1 MTAMQ
6 AEAGFA
12 CPITMT
18 FAVVPAL
25 RAQPELAAEW
35 EPLLT
40 ATSYDPRLIAR
51 AREGQR
57 DLGHGDDREAG
68 RLGRAR
74 QHDRRARR

>member
-1 MTAMQ
+1 MTASQ

-18 FAVVPAL
+18 FAAVPAL

-40 ATSYDPRLIAR
+40 ATAYDPSCGPRP
-51 AREGQR
+51 
-57 DLGHGDDREAG
+57 
-68 RLGRAR
+68 
-74 QHDRRARR
+74 RRPAPCAAWR

>member
-25 RAQPELAAEW
+25 RAEPQLAAEW

-40 ATSYDPRLIAR
+40 ATSYDPRLVA
-51 AREGQR
+51 A
-57 DLGHGDDREAG
+57 A
-68 RLGRAR
+68 
-74 QHDRRARR
+74 RRARRSRAWR